1 MPHPRPAAFTRRL
14 HLLAHLLV
22 LLPLLLLGACA
33 TALSPDEAA
42 LVAGKTYVVTGAS
55 SGFGRGVALKLG
67 AMRANVVLAARRTAV
82 LDEVAAQVAAAG
94 GTPLVVTTDVARP
107 DDVRRLAEAT
117 VARFGRIDVWINN
130 AGVGAIGRFD
140 TVPMEDHARIVD
152 VNLKGVIYGSHVAL
166 RQFRKQGQGTLVNIG
181 SVESAVPLAYHAS
194 YASTKAA
201 VLSLGRALREE
212 LRLSNQPG
220 IRITTVLPWAADTPF
235 FNHAA
240 NYTGRAPRMALMDDP
255 GKVVDIIVRAS
266 VYPRE
271 EVPAGWKARGGYWS
285 HRIAP
290 DAAERISAN
299 VAHAEQ
305 FEKAGPAPDGSN
317 AVHQPM
323 PAGPGTTGVDGGIR
337 ARMER
342 EDAARKTGQA
352 PGPWSPTPPA
362 S

>member
-1 MPHPRPAAFTRRL
+1 MPESGPAAFRRL
-14 HLLAHLLV
+14 LYLFC
-22 LLPLLLLGACA
+22 LLPFLLLGGCA
-33 TALSPDEAA
+33 TTLSPDEAR

-67 AMRANVVLAARRTAV
+67 AMRANVVLAARRTQV
-82 LDEVAAQVAAAG
+82 LEEVAAQVAAAG
-94 GTPLVVTTDVARP
+94 GTPLVVTTDVSKP
-107 DDVRRLAEAT
+107 DEVQRLGDAA

-130 AGVGAIGRFD
+130 AAVGAIGRFD
-140 TVPMEDHARIVD
+140 TVPLEDHARVVD

-166 RQFRKQGQGTLVNIG
+166 RQFLRQGQGTLVNIG
-181 SVESAVPLAYHAS
+181 SVESVVPLAYHAS

-201 VLSLGRALREE
+201 VLALGRALREE
-212 LRLSNQPG
+212 LRLSNQRN
-220 IRITTVLPWAADTPF
+220 IAVSTVLPWAADTPF

-240 NYTGRAPRMALMDDP
+240 NYTGHAPRMALMDDP
-255 GKVVDIIVRAS
+255 GKVVDVIVRAS

-271 EVPAGWKARGGYWS
+271 EVPAGWKARAGYWS

-290 DAAERISAN
+290 DVAERVSAN

-305 FEKAGPAPDGSN
+305 FGKGGPAPAASN

-323 PAGPGTTGVDGGIR
+323 APTPATTGVDGGIR

-342 EDAARKTGQA
+342 EDAARKAGQ
-352 PGPWSPTPPA
+352 
-362 S
+362 